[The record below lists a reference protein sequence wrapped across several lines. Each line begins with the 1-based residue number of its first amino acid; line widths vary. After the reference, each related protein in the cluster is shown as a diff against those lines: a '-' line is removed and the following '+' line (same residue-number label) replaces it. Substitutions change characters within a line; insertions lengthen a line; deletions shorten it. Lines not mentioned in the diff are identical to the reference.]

1 MAVSHIPAAVHD
13 NTASAGDTQLH
24 GRWLI
29 AARIGWITL
38 AVVIVTLNVIAAPS
52 AGRQLLMACGPSAQC
67 VGLHLNAYDLR
78 LLDQL
83 GLSTRMLALYNL
95 GWDVLSLLVYTA
107 MALLIIWRRST
118 DRMAIFCAYMLLLT
132 GGGTYTDVLQQG
144 LRALSPLWY
153 WPVQSLT
160 FIGLMSLLTFFLI
173 FPRGQFTPR
182 WTRWWLIAAA
192 AAEGHYVFFTDPLY
206 VSQSGGPFDILTLG
220 ALIVSLI
227 ALHVYRYRRIL
238 TYRERE
244 QTKWVIFGFAVAL
257 GGFVASFIAVHLV
270 LPEAVAQSTVV
281 NVLLTGTIANA
292 FLLLVP
298 ISIAIAV
305 LRTRLYD
312 IDIIINKALVYG
324 TLTGSLGA
332 LYAGMILAMAS
343 LAGALTGRATYQP
356 LTLVIS
362 TLAIAALVRPLR
374 RRIQSVIDRRFY
386 RRKYDAEKTL
396 GRFTAALRSEVDL
409 EQIREQ
415 LIDIVEDTMQP
426 VQTSLWLSRTTR
438 RRA

>member
-1 MAVSHIPAAVHD
+1 MAVSHVPASTTQD
-13 NTASAGDTQLH
+13 TTDAGDTQLR

-29 AARIGWITL
+29 AAHVGWIAL
-38 AVVIVTLNVIAAPS
+38 AVVIMTLNSIAAPS
-52 AGRQLLMACGPSAQC
+52 AGHEFLKECSTGAQC
-67 VGLHLNAYDLR
+67 AGLHLSAYDLR

-83 GLSTRMLALYNL
+83 GMSTRLFELYSM
-95 GWDVLSLLVYTA
+95 GWDIVSLLVYMA
-107 MALLIIWRRST
+107 MAALIIWRRSA
-118 DRMAIFCAYMLLLT
+118 DRMALFCAYMLLLT
-132 GGGTYTDVLQQG
+132 GGGTYTDILQQG
-144 LRALSPLWY
+144 LRPLSPLWY
-153 WPVQSLT
+153 WPVQALT
-160 FIGLMSLLTFFLI
+160 FIGLMSMLTFFLI

-206 VSQSGGPFDILTLG
+206 VSQSSGPFDILSLG

-227 ALHVYRYRRIL
+227 ALHIYRYRRIL

-257 GGFVASFIAVHLV
+257 GGFVASSIAVHIV

-292 FLLLVP
+292 FLLLIP

-356 LTLVIS
+356 LALVIS
-362 TLAIAALVRPLR
+362 TLAIAALVRPFR

-396 GRFTAALRSEVDL
+396 GRFTATLRSEVDL

-426 VQTSLWLSRTTR
+426 AQASLWLSRMTR